1 MSATAGEEAFL
12 AEHLAKVRA
21 SWPREVATEPW
32 YPHGE
37 RPLTEYLRAWARVQP
52 DKPSVIFY
60 GREVSFAELDRLSD
74 RFASLLAAQGVVK
87 GDRVAVFLPN
97 CPQFH
102 VAFFGILKLGAV
114 HAPVSPLSRPF
125 ELAYQLGD
133 TGAETILTLDTLMP
147 IVREVRGDTRLRT
160 VLVTSF
166 ADMLPEEPTLPVPDM
181 LKGGR
186 IACPDAIDLMPAL
199 AAATEPP
206 PAVEVGLDDVAALN
220 YTGGTT
226 GMPKGCIHTQGD
238 MVYTAATNLGVAA
251 PVSPDTVVLSFF
263 PEFWIAGENGCLI
276 FPVFG
281 GYPLV
286 LLSRW
291 DPVAFLA
298 SVERYRVTNT
308 GLPVDGAV
316 ELMDHPR
323 FGEFDLSSLRQVR
336 VVSFVKKLNLA
347 YRARWR
353 ELTGTTLAESAWGMT
368 ETHTS
373 DTFTTGMQ
381 ENDLDLHSQPV
392 FVGLPMPG
400 TQFKICDFETGALQ
414 PFGQEGEICCRSPSL
429 LKGYWGKPD
438 ATAEALRDGWLHSG
452 DIGVIDEAG
461 YLHFLGRRKEMLKVK
476 GMSVFPAEIEAV
488 LGQHPA
494 VNGSGVIGRSDPERG
509 QVPVAFIRL
518 NPAGPAATP
527 EEIRAWLRERIA
539 AFKVPEIRIL
549 DELPMTATGKVKK
562 GELAAFLA

>member
-1 MSATAGEEAFL
+1 VSAFAEEAAYV
-12 AEHLAKVRA
+12 AEHLARVRA
-21 SWPREVATEPW
+21 AWPRGIATEAW
-32 YPHGE
+32 YPHGQ

-52 DKPSVIFY
+52 EKPAVIFY
-60 GREVSFAELDRLSD
+60 GREVTYAELDRLSD
-74 RFASLLAAQGVVK
+74 AFAALLASHGVRK

-102 VAFFGILKLGAV
+102 IAFFGILKLGAV
-114 HAPVSPLSRPF
+114 HAPVSPLSKPF

-133 TGAETILTLDTLMP
+133 TGAETILTLDALMP
-147 IVREVRGDTRLRT
+147 VVREVEGETRLRT
-160 VLVTSF
+160 VFATSF
-166 ADMLPEEPTLPVPDM
+166 ADMLPEAPTLPLPEM
-181 LKGGR
+181 LKAGKV
-186 IACPDAIDLMPAL
+186 ACPDAIDLMPAL
-199 AAATEPP
+199 AAVTMPP
-206 PAVEVGLDDVAALN
+206 PPVEIGLDDIAALN

-238 MVYTAATNLGVAA
+238 MVYTAATNLGIAA
-251 PVSPDTVVLSFF
+251 PVLPDTVVLSFF

-281 GYPLV
+281 GYTLV

-298 SVERYRVTNT
+298 AIERYRVTNT
-308 GLPVDGAV
+308 GLPVDGVV

-323 FGEFDLSSLRQVR
+323 FREFDLSSLRQVR
-336 VVSFVKKLNLA
+336 VVSFVKKLNVE
-347 YRARWR
+347 YRRRWK
-353 ELTGTTLAESAWGMT
+353 ELTGTVLAESAWGMT

-381 ENDLDLHSQPV
+381 EDDFDLKSQPV
-392 FVGLPMPG
+392 FVGLPVPG
-400 TQFKICDFETGALQ
+400 TELKICDFETGALV
-414 PFGQEGEICCRSPSL
+414 PFGQEGEICCRSPSV
-429 LKGYWGKPD
+429 LKGYWGKPE
-438 ATAEALRDGWLHSG
+438 ASAEALRDGWLHSG

-518 NPAGPAATP
+518 NPAAAATTGD
-527 EEIRAWLRERIA
+527 EIRAWLGQRVA
-539 AFKVPEIRIL
+539 SYKVPEIRIL

>member
-1 MSATAGEEAFL
+1 MSTVAEEEHYL
-12 AEHLAKVRA
+12 AAHLARVDEA
-21 SWPREVATEPW
+21 WPSGVPTEAW
-32 YPHGE
+32 YPHGQ
-37 RPLTEYLRAWARVQP
+37 RPLTEYLRAWARQQP
-52 DKPSVIFY
+52 DKPAVIFY
-60 GREVSFAELDRLSD
+60 GREVTYAELDRLSD
-74 RFASLLAAQGVVK
+74 RFAALLAAHGVRT

-102 VAFFGILKLGAV
+102 IAFFGILKLGAV
-114 HAPVSPLSRPF
+114 HAPVSPLSKPF
-125 ELAYQLGD
+125 ELAYQLAD
-133 TGAETILTLDTLMP
+133 TGAETILTLDSLMP
-147 IVREVRGDTRLRT
+147 VLRAVKNETRVRTA
-160 VLVTSF
+160 LVTSF
-166 ADMLPEEPTLPVPDM
+166 ADMLPTEPTLPLPEM
-181 LKGGR
+181 LKAGKV
-186 IACPDAIDLMPAL
+186 ACPDAIDLMPAL
-199 AAATEPP
+199 AAVAEPP
-206 PAVEVGLDDVAALN
+206 PAVRVGLDDVAALN

-226 GMPKGCIHTQGD
+226 GMPKGCIHSQGD
-238 MVYTAATNLGVAA
+238 MIYTAATNLGIAA
-251 PVSPDTVVLSFF
+251 PVSSDTVALSFF

-281 GYPLV
+281 GYTLV

-291 DPVAFLA
+291 DPVAFLEA
-298 SVERYRVTNT
+298 IQLYRVTNT

-336 VVSFVKKLNLA
+336 VVSFVKKLNLEF
-347 YRARWR
+347 RSRWK
-353 ELTGTTLAESAWGMT
+353 ELTGTVLAESAWGMT

-381 ENDLDLHSQPV
+381 ENDFDLRSQPV

-400 TQFKICDFETGALQ
+400 TELKICDFETGALV

-429 LKGYWGKPD
+429 LKGYWGRPE
-438 ATAEALRDGWLHSG
+438 ATAEALRGGWLHSG
-452 DIGVIDEAG
+452 DIGMIDESG

-509 QVPVAFIRL
+509 QVPVAFVRL
-518 NPAGPAATP
+518 NPAAAATTGD
-527 EEIRAWLRERIA
+527 EIRAWLGQRIA
-539 AFKVPEIRIL
+539 SYKVPDIRIL

-562 GELAAFLA
+562 GELAAFLE